1 MDQSNIAIEL
11 TNVDK
16 HFGAV
21 HANNKVNLSVKT
33 GTIHGIVGENGA
45 GKSTL
50 MSILYG
56 FYQADSGQ
64 IKVFNKQFRATSS
77 RQSIEAGIGMVHQH
91 FMLVDNFTVLEN
103 VILGSEGGALITES
117 LGKAR
122 IELTRLAKEYGLE
135 VELDVPVESLSVG
148 MQQRVEILKGLYKG
162 AKVLILDE
170 PTGVL
175 TPQESD
181 ELFRI
186 FEALKKQG
194 VTIILITHKLR
205 EIMNITDYVS
215 VMRAGK
221 MVAHRQTSETNP
233 EELAEL
239 MIGRKVLLNINKTKA
254 KSGPPLL
261 VANNLE
267 IHNEQGMKRVSGVSF
282 EARSGEILGIAG
294 VTGNGQGTLL
304 KALAGIL
311 PLSKGSI
318 KILGETISP
327 EITLNPEQLRNLGVA
342 HVPEDRQKMGMI
354 ADFSASETAL
364 LGYHN
369 DKEINQGIWLKRSS
383 VKANCESIMEAFD
396 VRPTN
401 PDLKSSNFSGGNQQ
415 KLILAREFERD
426 PEVLIIGQP
435 TRGVDIGAIEFIR
448 KRIIEMRDA
457 GKAIILISVEL
468 EEIMSLSDR
477 IIVMCDGEIT
487 GTVDA
492 SDADEATLGM
502 MMANALVSQEKSNE
516 AQL

>member
-1 MDQSNIAIEL
+1 
-11 TNVDK
+11 
-16 HFGAV
+16 
-21 HANNKVNLSVKT
+21 
-33 GTIHGIVGENGA
+33 
-45 GKSTL
+45 
-50 MSILYG
+50 
-56 FYQADSGQ
+56 
-64 IKVFNKQFRATSS
+64 
-77 RQSIEAGIGMVHQH
+77 
-91 FMLVDNFTVLEN
+91 
-103 VILGSEGGALITES
+103 
-117 LGKAR
+117 
-122 IELTRLAKEYGLE
+122 
-135 VELDVPVESLSVG
+135 
-148 MQQRVEILKGLYKG
+148 
-162 AKVLILDE
+162 
-170 PTGVL
+170 
-175 TPQESD
+175 
-181 ELFRI
+181 
-186 FEALKKQG
+186 
-194 VTIILITHKLR
+194 
-205 EIMNITDYVS
+205 MNITDHVS
-215 VMRAGK
+215 VMRTGK

-239 MIGRKVLLNINKTKA
+239 MIGRKVLLNIDKTKA
-254 KSGPPLL
+254 KSGSPLL

-267 IHNEQGMKRVSGVSF
+267 IHNEQGLKRVSEVSF

-311 PLSKGSI
+311 PLSKGSLE
-318 KILGETISP
+318 ILGETISP
-327 EITLNPEQLRNLGVA
+327 ENPLNPEQLRNLGVA
-342 HVPEDRQKMGMI
+342 HVPEDRQRMGMI

-396 VRPTN
+396 VRPSN

-448 KRIIEMRDA
+448 KRIIKMRDA

-492 SDADEATLGM
+492 SSADEATLGM
-502 MMANALVSQEKSNE
+502 MMANALQPQDEPKGAE
-516 AQL
+516 L

>member
-1 MDQSNIAIEL
+1 MENSDIAIEL
-11 TNVDK
+11 IDVDK

-21 HANNKVNLSVKT
+21 HANDKVSLSVKT

-64 IKVFNKQFRATSS
+64 IKVFDKDFKSTNS

-91 FMLVDNFTVLEN
+91 FMLVENFTVLEN
-103 VILGSEGGALITES
+103 VILGTEGGALIAES
-117 LGKAR
+117 LEKAR

-135 VELDVPVESLSVG
+135 VELDVAVEELSVG

-205 EIMNITDYVS
+205 EIMSITDYVS

-221 MVAHRQTSETNP
+221 MVANRQTSETNP

-239 MIGRKVLLNINKTKA
+239 MIGRKVLLNIVRTEA
-254 KSGPPLL
+254 KSGNPLL

-267 IHNEQGMKRVSGVSF
+267 IYNEQGIKRVSGVSF

-311 PLSKGSI
+311 PLSEGSI
-318 KILGETISP
+318 EILGETISP
-327 EITLNPEQLRNLGVA
+327 
-342 HVPEDRQKMGMI
+342 
-354 ADFSASETAL
+354 

-369 DKEINQGIWLKRSS
+369 DKEINQGVWLKRSS

-396 VRPTN
+396 VRPID

-415 KLILAREFERD
+415 KLILAREFERN
-426 PEVLIIGQP
+426 PQILIIGQP

-448 KRIIEMRDA
+448 KRIIEMRDT

-468 EEIMSLSDR
+468 EEIMSISDR
-477 IIVMCDGEIT
+477 IIVMCDGQIT

-492 SDADEATLGM
+492 ASADEATLGM
-502 MMANALVSQEKSNE
+502 MMANALPSDQQTTE
-516 AQL
+516 AQT

>member
-1 MDQSNIAIEL
+1 
-11 TNVDK
+11 
-16 HFGAV
+16 
-21 HANNKVNLSVKT
+21 
-33 GTIHGIVGENGA
+33 
-45 GKSTL
+45 
-50 MSILYG
+50 
-56 FYQADSGQ
+56 
-64 IKVFNKQFRATSS
+64 
-77 RQSIEAGIGMVHQH
+77 
-91 FMLVDNFTVLEN
+91 
-103 VILGSEGGALITES
+103 
-117 LGKAR
+117 
-122 IELTRLAKEYGLE
+122 
-135 VELDVPVESLSVG
+135 
-148 MQQRVEILKGLYKG
+148 
-162 AKVLILDE
+162 
-170 PTGVL
+170 
-175 TPQESD
+175 
-181 ELFRI
+181 
-186 FEALKKQG
+186 
-194 VTIILITHKLR
+194 
-205 EIMNITDYVS
+205 
-215 VMRAGK
+215 MRAGK

-239 MIGRKVLLNINKTKA
+239 MIGRKVLLNIVRTEA
-254 KSGPPLL
+254 KSGDPLL

-267 IHNEQGMKRVSGVSF
+267 IHNEQGIKRVSEVSF

-318 KILGETISP
+318 EILGETISP
-327 EITLNPEQLRNLGVA
+327 KRPLNPQELRNLGVA
-342 HVPEDRQKMGMI
+342 HVPEDRQRMGI
-354 ADFSASETAL
+354 ISDFSASESAL
-364 LGYHN
+364 LGYQN
-369 DKEINQGIWLKRSS
+369 DKEINKGVWLKRSS

-401 PDLKSSNFSGGNQQ
+401 PDLKSSSFSGGNQQ

-492 SDADEATLGM
+492 AKADEATLGM
-502 MMANALVSQEKSNE
+502 MMANALPSDNKIIE

>member
-1 MDQSNIAIEL
+1 
-11 TNVDK
+11 
-16 HFGAV
+16 
-21 HANNKVNLSVKT
+21 
-33 GTIHGIVGENGA
+33 
-45 GKSTL
+45 
-50 MSILYG
+50 
-56 FYQADSGQ
+56 
-64 IKVFNKQFRATSS
+64 
-77 RQSIEAGIGMVHQH
+77 MVHQH

-103 VILGSEGGALITES
+103 VVLGSEGGALITES
-117 LGKAR
+117 LSNAR
-122 IELTRLAKEYGLE
+122 IELRRLANEYGLE
-135 VELDVPVESLSVG
+135 VELDIAVEELSVG

-205 EIMNITDYVS
+205 EIMSITDHVS
-215 VMRAGK
+215 VMRGGK
-221 MVAHRQTSETNP
+221 MVAHRETSQTNP

-239 MIGRKVLLNINKTKA
+239 MIGRKVLLNIKKSKA
-254 KSGPPLL
+254 KIGNPVL
-261 VANNLE
+261 VAKNLE
-267 IHNEQGMKRVSGVSF
+267 IENEQGLKRVSNVSF
-282 EARSGEILGIAG
+282 EACSGEILGIAG

-311 PLSKGSI
+311 PISSGTI
-318 KILGETISP
+318 EIMGETITSKN
-327 EITLNPEQLRNLGVA
+327 TLNPEQLRNLGVA
-342 HVPEDRQKMGMI
+342 HVPEDRQRMGMI
-354 ADFSASETAL
+354 SEFTASETAL

-369 DKEINQGIWLKRSS
+369 DKNINQGVWLKRAS

-396 VRPTN
+396 VRPNN
-401 PDLKSSNFSGGNQQ
+401 PNLMSSNFSGGNQQ

-426 PEVLIIGQP
+426 PDVLIIGQP

-448 KRIIEMRDA
+448 KRIIDMRDA

-477 IIVMCDGEIT
+477 IVVMCDGEIT
-487 GTVDA
+487 GTVNGT
-492 SDADEATLGM
+492 DADEATLGM
-502 MMANALVSQEKSNE
+502 MMANALESDDELTGVKS
-516 AQL
+516 